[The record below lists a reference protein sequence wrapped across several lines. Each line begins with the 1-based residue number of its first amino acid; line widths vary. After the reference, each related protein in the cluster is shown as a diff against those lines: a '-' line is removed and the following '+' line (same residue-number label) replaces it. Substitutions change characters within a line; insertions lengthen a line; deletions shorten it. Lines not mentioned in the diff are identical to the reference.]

1 MKTVRADV
9 LILGA
14 GFSGSLLGWLLAKS
28 GRQVVIADRLRH
40 PRFAI
45 GESSTPLADLALR
58 LLAEKYEL
66 PELAALSHYGSWKE
80 SFQNLRC
87 GLKRGFSYFR
97 QPVGEE
103 FHPGDDH
110 GQELL
115 VAASLND
122 AIGDTHW
129 LRADVD
135 QWFAGKAAEAG
146 TQVWEAADLHV
157 TGRSPWVWSGTIN
170 GGERAVTVTADFVV
184 DGTGPA
190 AVIPKLL
197 GLGDETERLKTH
209 SRSVFTHVRGL
220 RRMGDWFDS
229 QGVSRAEHTFD
240 CDHAALHQLLDEGWM
255 WQLRFDHGV
264 TSVGFV
270 IESPDQPTGSPEEQA
285 AWFLDRYPTLK
296 WQFADT
302 EVVDPPGRWLSTGRL
317 QRLWSTA
324 AGEDWALLP
333 HTAGFIDPMHSTG
346 IGQSLFGVES
356 LAELLGREMSPS
368 ERQAGLVAYS
378 QRVPAEIRAIDGYV
392 AACYAARQQMPAFV
406 AAVMLYFAAVTT
418 CERRRLRDEPTTF
431 LATDDRELTGTL
443 TEAASRII
451 EARPRTRAEADELV
465 AMVRSAIRPWNTARL
480 LEPAIANMYSYTAL
494 PADT

>member
-9 LILGA
+9 LILGS
-14 GFSGSLLGWLLAKS
+14 GFAGSLLGWLLAKS
-28 GRQVVIADRLRH
+28 GLRVVIADRQRH

-58 LLAEKYEL
+58 QLAAKYEL

-80 SFQNLRC
+80 SFPDLRC
-87 GLKRGFSYFR
+87 GLKRGFSYF
-97 QPVGEE
+97 QQHVGEE

-110 GQELL
+110 HRELL

-129 LRADVD
+129 LRADID
-135 QWFAGKAAEAG
+135 QWFARKAAEAG
-146 TQVWEAADLHV
+146 ALVWEAADLRV
-157 TGRSPWVWSGTIN
+157 TGRSPWAWSGTIN
-170 GGERAVTVTADFVV
+170 GSESAVTVTADFVV

-190 AVIPKLL
+190 SVIPNLL
-197 GLGDETERLKTH
+197 GLDDETKRLKTQ

-220 RRMGDWFDS
+220 RRMGYWFDS
-229 QGVSRAEHTFD
+229 HSITREEHTFD

-264 TSVGFV
+264 TSVGFA
-270 IESPDQPTGSPEEQA
+270 IESPEVSTGSPEEQA

-317 QRLWSTA
+317 QRLWATA

-356 LAELLGREMSPS
+356 LAELLGQEMSRTD
-368 ERQAGLVAYS
+368 RQAGLVAYS
-378 QRVPAEIRAIDGYV
+378 QRVPAEILAIDQYV
-392 AACYAARQQMPAFV
+392 AACYAARHQMPAFV
-406 AAVMLYFAAVTT
+406 AATMSYFAAVTT
-418 CERRRLRDEPTTF
+418 CERRRLRGEPTTF

-443 TEAASRII
+443 TEAARRII
-451 EARPRTRAEADELV
+451 EVRPKTRAEANELI

>member
-1 MKTVRADV
+1 MKTVQADV

-28 GRQVVIADRLRH
+28 GRQVVVADRLRH

-58 LLAEKYEL
+58 QLAEKYEL
-66 PELAALSHYGSWKE
+66 PELAALSHYGTWKE
-80 SFQNLRC
+80 SFPELRR

-97 QPVGEE
+97 QHAGEE
-103 FHPGDDH
+103 FHPGADH
-110 GQELL
+110 DRELL

-122 AIGDTHW
+122 AVGDTHW

-135 QWFAGKAAEAG
+135 QWFARKAAEAG
-146 TQVWEAADLHV
+146 ALVWEAADLRV
-157 TGRSPWVWSGTIN
+157 TGRSPWTWTGTID
-170 GGERAVTVTADFVV
+170 GGETAVTVTADFVV

-190 AVIPKLL
+190 SVIPRLL
-197 GLGDETERLKTH
+197 DLASQTERLKTH

-229 QGVSRAEHTFD
+229 RGESRAEHTFD

-255 WQLRFDHGV
+255 WQLRFDDGV

-270 IESPDQPTGSPEEQA
+270 IESPDQPSGSPEEQA
-285 AWFLDRYPTLK
+285 TWFLDRYPTLK
-296 WQFADT
+296 WQFAET
-302 EVVDPPGRWLSTGRL
+302 EVVDPPGRWLSTVRL
-317 QRLWSTA
+317 QRLWSSA

-346 IGQSLFGVES
+346 IGQSLFGVEC
-356 LAELLGREMSPS
+356 LADLLGREMSPS

-378 QRVPAEIRAIDGYV
+378 RRVPEEILAIDQYV
-392 AACYAARQQMPAFV
+392 AACYATRYQMPAFV

-418 CERRRLRDEPTTF
+418 CERRRLRGEPTTF
-431 LATDDRELTGTL
+431 LATDDQELTGTL
-443 TEAASRII
+443 TEAARRII
-451 EARPRTRAEADELV
+451 ACRPKTRAEANELV
-465 AMVRSAIRPWNTARL
+465 GMVRSAIRPWNTARL